1 MRGMAQGDDTLPT
14 LEFYSG
20 SEAQT
25 IAFGRRLGA
34 LLRVGD
40 LLLLF
45 APFGAGKTHLTKGIA
60 AAFGVDEMDVN
71 SPTFVLINEYEAD
84 RAHRRIPIFH
94 VDLYRVETPDELA
107 TVGLDDV
114 IAGDGIAI
122 IEWAERAADWFPRQ
136 HLAIYIEHTG
146 ENERLIKLVPHGER
160 YVDVVRGLENQ
171 EPRTGNFNNDG

>member
-1 MRGMAQGDDTLPT
+1 MRGMVEGDDTLPT
-14 LEFYSG
+14 LELESR

-25 IAFGRRLGA
+25 IAFGRQLGT
-34 LLRVGD
+34 LLRAGD

-94 VDLYRVETPDELA
+94 VDLYRVETSDELA

-114 IAGDGIAI
+114 IAGDGVAI
-122 IEWAERAADWFPRQ
+122 IEWAERAADWFPRE
-136 HLAIYIEHTG
+136 HLAIFIEHIG
-146 ENERLIKLVPHGER
+146 ENERLIKLVPHGDR
-160 YVDVVRGLENQ
+160 YVEVVQGLKNQ
-171 EPRTGNFNNDG
+171 ELRAENKNSI